1 MANKIKKN
9 KNKRGE
15 ISFLTEHVLGIVVS
29 VLCLIVLIIIAV
41 VVYNMFSEK
50 SDLEKAQ
57 NNFKIIKGEIEL
69 VKNSPGV
76 NSGQIIVYSPLK
88 WVLRSYSQGFP
99 KSECYGTKSC
109 LCTCQDKS
117 CEGVQKICEGFPYE
131 IVINSSYTNSNLY
144 NYGPITINTDTY
156 PNTIGF
162 LKPAEGL
169 RIYNQDNKI
178 IITQIKT

>member
-1 MANKIKKN
+1 MTNKTKKN

-15 ISFLTEHVLGIVVS
+15 ISFLTEHALGIIVS

-57 NNFKIIKGEIEL
+57 SNFKIVKGEIEL
-69 VKNSPGV
+69 VRDSPGV
-76 NSGQIIVYSPLK
+76 NSGQIIVYFPLK
-88 WVLRSYSQGFP
+88 WVIRSYNQGFP

-109 LCTCQDKS
+109 LCTCQDKT

-131 IVINSSYTNSNLY
+131 IEINSSYTNSNWY
-144 NYGPITINTDTY
+144 NYGPIRFNTDTY
-156 PNTIGF
+156 PNAIGF
-162 LKPAEGL
+162 IKSAEGL
-169 RIYNQDNKI
+169 RIYNQDDKI
-178 IITQIKT
+178 IITQIRV